1 MLCLYGCSVGN
12 TNWFD
17 LLILV
22 LKHCCVLPPQVRK
35 GAIGAKCGLL
45 FAYNDSEPFDADKH
59 FKRFKKYDSWD
70 HKDYKEFVQDRYVT
84 FLVCNVP
91 SGRFIFY
98 GANLHNI
105 VAHKRQQMLITW
117 TLNGAC
123 LGVCVTMCC
132 LAQCVWVYFGLCMRA
147 HGQGGCKFS
156 ENVFV
161 CQLTSHCYLPLY
173 PPHTVTC
180 ITFTFTHK
188 HIHFSTR
195 ILETSEEEPIGWFE
209 VEEDWNDVEIKL
221 QQCRVSKVWTCCLS
235 FFISVCLSITYF

>member
-1 MLCLYGCSVGN
+1 M
-12 TNWFD
+12 
-17 LLILV
+17 
-22 LKHCCVLPPQVRK
+22 
-35 GAIGAKCGLL
+35 
-45 FAYNDSEPFDADKH
+45 
-59 FKRFKKYDSWD
+59 
-70 HKDYKEFVQDRYVT
+70 
-84 FLVCNVP
+84 P